1 MGVNSRGLIMA
12 FDRFQGDIAVKISEN
27 GASMT
32 FIGGQPVV
40 DQGLENA
47 VIISLFT
54 KKGWW
59 GNALIKDEN
68 KKIGSDFERVR
79 VTIDVQT
86 INDVKDDA
94 EKALAWM
101 RTVNLASSIDIT
113 VINPRT
119 DWIKTG
125 IDVFSPGKDVQE
137 FLFLKNGLN
146 WLSQA
151 KNPAHERME

>member
-1 MGVNSRGLIMA
+1 M
-12 FDRFQGDIAVKISEN
+12 
-27 GASMT
+27 
-32 FIGGQPVV
+32 
-40 DQGLENA
+40 DQGIEN
-47 VIISLFT
+47 VVTISLFT

-59 GNALIKDEN
+59 GNALIKDKN
-68 KKIGSDFERVR
+68 KKIGSDFEQVR
-79 VTIDVQT
+79 TTVDIQT
-86 INDVKDDA
+86 INDYREAA

-101 RTVNLASSIDIT
+101 RTVNLASSLDIR

-125 IDVFSPGKDVQE
+125 ISVFSPGKDVQE